1 MNYLAHIFLSGDDE
15 ELMVGNYL
23 GDHVRGKEFPNL
35 TERMI
40 EGVYLHR
47 FIDSYTD
54 SHPVVTRSKVRLRAN
69 YNKYAPV
76 IVDIF
81 YDHFLAYNWKNYHE
95 MSLASFTQKSYG
107 IIKKYYSVLPK
118 RSKLVIDHM
127 SEHNWLLNYAELAGM
142 EKALLGISKRAK
154 FKSNMEN
161 SIEELKEYYTEFEN
175 EFTLFF
181 PDLMNEV
188 EIKIKNGI
196 IT

>member
-1 MNYLAHIFLSGDDE
+1 MNYLAHIYLSGDDE

-40 EGVYLHR
+40 EGIYLHR

-54 SHPVVTRSKVRLRAN
+54 SHPLVTISKARLRAS
-69 YNKYAPV
+69 YSKYAPV

-95 MSLASFTQKSYG
+95 MSLTSFTQKSYG
-107 IIKKYYSVLPK
+107 IIKKYYSVLPQ

-161 SIEELKEYYTEFEN
+161 SIKELKEYYSEFEN

-181 PDLMNEV
+181 PDLMKEV